1 MDAHD
6 PDFYRTTIREL
17 SDRLVSAQAPIRI
30 LDAIKWDQ
38 SIQNAFFAAGC
49 KEQPPVDLAYYDGRP
64 LPFNPDDKRLEF
76 EALERDISRTLGRL
90 NPVGAIM
97 RRICGEYLTV
107 VEMLV
112 ARGRPE
118 FSLLSQELYG
128 GAGDVFHAGEPTLAD
143 FAAMMADAL
152 TNIDASS
159 ALREE
164 ERNVTGEQAVAMLKQ
179 RLDDAFAGLDHG
191 VRVLLDDGIVADAAA
206 GADYIKIRRDAMFSE
221 SDVRM
226 LEVHEGWVHLGT
238 TLNGLSQPV
247 CTFLSKGPP
256 SATITQEGLAILM
269 EIIAFTSRPARV
281 RRISNRVRAIEMAES
296 GATFLDVFGFFRS
309 QGCSEGEAFANAAR
323 VYRGSTPT
331 GGPFTKDIAYS
342 KGFVLTYN
350 YMQLAVRRGLLDRIP
365 LLFCGKVNLE
375 DLRTLA
381 QLVDEG
387 IVAPPRFLPRVVADL
402 HALTAWMCYSNFL
415 NRLDLERIAADYAGF
430 L

>member
-1 MDAHD
+1 
-6 PDFYRTTIREL
+6 
-17 SDRLVSAQAPIRI
+17 
-30 LDAIKWDQ
+30 
-38 SIQNAFFAAGC
+38 
-49 KEQPPVDLAYYDGRP
+49 
-64 LPFNPDDKRLEF
+64 
-76 EALERDISRTLGRL
+76 
-90 NPVGAIM
+90 
-97 RRICGEYLTV
+97 
-107 VEMLV
+107 
-112 ARGRPE
+112 
-118 FSLLSQELYG
+118 
-128 GAGDVFHAGEPTLAD
+128 
-143 FAAMMADAL
+143 
-152 TNIDASS
+152 
-159 ALREE
+159 
-164 ERNVTGEQAVAMLKQ
+164 
-179 RLDDAFAGLDHG
+179 
-191 VRVLLDDGIVADAAA
+191 
-206 GADYIKIRRDAMFSE
+206 MFSE

-238 TLNGLSQPV
+238 TLNGLNQPV

-296 GATFLDVFGFFRS
+296 GATFLDVFGFFRA
-309 QGCSEGEAFANAAR
+309 QGCNDNEAFANAAR

-375 DLRTLA
+375 DLRTLS
-381 QLVDEG
+381 QLVEEG
-387 IVAPPRFLPRVVADL
+387 IVVPPKFLPRMVSDL

-415 NRLDLERIAADYAGF
+415 NNLNLDRIAADYAGF